1 VEWSGVGVLLC
12 GSHDSMMSLVRS
24 NPSLLLLL
32 LLLLL
37 LAKSSVKKVDL
48 RIVEI
53 KVIVVQTF

>member
-32 LLLLL
+32 LLL
-37 LAKSSVKKVDL
+37 AKSSVKKVDL

>member
-1 VEWSGVGVLLC
+1 VGVLLC

-24 NPSLLLLL
+24 NPSLLL

>member
-1 VEWSGVGVLLC
+1 VGVLC

-24 NPSLLLLL
+24 NPSLL

>member
-32 LLLLL
+32 LLLL
-37 LAKSSVKKVDL
+37 AKSSVKKVDL

>member
-1 VEWSGVGVLLC
+1 VECSGVGVLLC

-37 LAKSSVKKVDL
+37 AKSSVKKVDL